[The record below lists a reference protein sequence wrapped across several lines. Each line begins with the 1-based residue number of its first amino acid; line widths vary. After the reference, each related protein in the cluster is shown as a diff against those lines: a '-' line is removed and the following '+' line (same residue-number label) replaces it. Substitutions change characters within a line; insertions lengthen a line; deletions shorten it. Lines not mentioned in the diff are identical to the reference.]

1 MMPTAA
7 TGGETVIKDRF
18 IDRLE
23 AIDDLPS
30 LPEIV
35 TRLTRAIENPNTS
48 ANDVAAIMQDDPAI
62 TAKVLKLVN
71 SAFYG
76 PVASAR
82 EITSVPYAV
91 ARMGFNEV
99 RNVVL
104 TMSVFSM
111 FNKRER
117 TIDRR
122 EFWRHCISVGITTKV
137 IYNHA
142 AVDSALR
149 DVSPDT
155 YFVAGLLHDV
165 GIIVLEQYFHKSF
178 AALCAYAQ
186 HHGLPLHKA
195 EEEKWDVSH
204 GDIGAFLCKKWNMP
218 MPVVEA
224 INFHHQPLLC
234 DDAFRKI
241 VSVVHLADFICN
253 SQNLG
258 DSTEGMFDGFAPES
272 LVELGISV
280 KHIND
285 IIDVVIEESA
295 KSEILLS
302 LAM

>member
-1 MMPTAA
+1 MITAA
-7 TGGETVIKDRF
+7 STGKDQVVKDRF

-35 TRLTRAIENPNTS
+35 TRLSRAIEDPNTS
-48 ANDVAAIMQDDPAI
+48 ANAVASIMQDDPAI

-71 SAFYG
+71 SAYYG
-76 PVASAR
+76 PIATTR

-99 RNVVL
+99 RNIVL

-117 TIDRR
+117 TIARR
-122 EFWRHCISVGITTKV
+122 EFWRHCISTGITAKV
-137 IYNHA
+137 IYHHA
-142 AVDSALR
+142 GADSGLR
-149 DVSPDT
+149 ETSPDT
-155 YFVAGLLHDV
+155 YFVAGLLHDI

-186 HHGLPLHKA
+186 LNNIPLHKA
-195 EEEKWDVSH
+195 EDEKWDVNH

-218 MPVVEA
+218 MPIVEST
-224 INFHHQPLLC
+224 NFHHHPQYC
-234 DDAFRKI
+234 DDAFRKM
-241 VSVVHLADFICN
+241 VNVVHVADFICN
-253 SQNLG
+253 SQNIG
-258 DSTEGMFDGFAPES
+258 TATEGIFDGFAPDS
-272 LVELGISV
+272 LVELGISM
-280 KHIND
+280 KHVGEIV
-285 IIDVVIEESA
+285 DVVIEESS